1 MIDLGTLV
9 AKIQVDSGN
18 SISDLQNFQKNVENA
33 KNKSTGLKD
42 TLKKLAAGFA
52 LGAAIKKTADAVVG
66 CVKRA
71 DELKE
76 SLNTLQTQT
85 GATDEE
91 MQGLGDSLKNIYAD
105 NYGESFDDIAV
116 ALAEVKNQ
124 TNLTGTELERTT
136 ENALA
141 LSDTFDFEIQEST
154 RAADM
159 MMKQF
164 GVTSDEAFNLIAQGA
179 QNGLDKNGNL
189 LDSIN
194 EYSVHFKQLGF
205 DAEDMF
211 NMFSNGAK
219 AGVFDVDKL
228 GDAVK
233 EFGIRCKDGSN
244 TTIEAFESLGFNADE
259 LQQKF
264 AQGGESA
271 QDAFQEV
278 VTALNNCDD
287 EVVKNT
293 AGVNLFG
300 TMWEDM
306 GADAVKAL
314 TDTNG
319 EFDKTADNLNKIK
332 EIKYDSL
339 ENAFEGIKRQ
349 IETGL
354 VLPIGEKLLPK
365 LNEFANYIND
375 NMPDIKNTVKSVMDG
390 ICSAIS
396 FVTDNL
402 NIIIPILAA
411 AVAGFT
417 AFQIIST
424 IAPLFTMIQ
433 TAIAG
438 TTTVQAAL
446 NAVMVAN
453 PFGAVAVALAALVA
467 AGVALYMNWDTIK
480 TKCEELLAKVTE
492 VWTNIKTA
500 VFNKIE
506 EIKDAI
512 NDKLSYFKNAGKNLF
527 NALWDGL
534 KEVWNNLKSW
544 VSDKVDWI
552 KDKLSVWKKAKD
564 KMSGSDGSH
573 RTGLQE
579 VPFDGYRAI
588 LHKGEMVLTQPEAE
602 RYKKGNEGNRTE
614 NFNVYIGTVENKDE
628 RTTED
633 FMREMEFYR
642 KRRVSAVGGAV

>member
-33 KNKSTGLKD
+33 ENKSTGLKD

-287 EVVKNT
+287 AVIKNT

-339 ENAFEGIKRQ
+339 GNAFEGIKRQ

-375 NMPDIKNTVKSVMDG
+375 NMPDIKSTVESVMDG

-411 AVAGFT
+411 TVAGFT

-433 TAIAG
+433 TAITG

-446 NAVMVAN
+446 NAVMMAN

-492 VWTNIKTA
+492 VWTNIETA
-500 VFNKIE
+500 VSNKIE
-506 EIKDAI
+506 GIKNAI

-573 RTGLQE
+573 RTGLRE

-588 LHKGEMVLTQPEAE
+588 VHKGERVLAQPEAD
-602 RYKKGNEGNRTE
+602 RYRKGETVAKTE

-628 RTTED
+628 RTTND

>member
-375 NMPDIKNTVKSVMDG
+375 NMPDIKNTVESVMDG

-552 KDKLSVWKKAKD
+552 KDKLSVWQKAKD

>member
-194 EYSVHFKQLGF
+194 EYSVHFKELGF

-375 NMPDIKNTVKSVMDG
+375 NMPDIKNTVESVMDG

>member
-33 KNKSTGLKD
+33 ENKSTGLKD
-42 TLKKLAAGFA
+42 TLKKLAAGFT

-287 EVVKNT
+287 EVIKNT

-339 ENAFEGIKRQ
+339 GNAFEGIKRQ

-375 NMPDIKNTVKSVMDG
+375 NMPDIKSTVESVMDG

-411 AVAGFT
+411 TVAGFT

-433 TAIAG
+433 TAITG

-446 NAVMVAN
+446 NAVMMAN

-492 VWTNIKTA
+492 VWTNIETA
-500 VFNKIE
+500 VSNKIE
-506 EIKDAI
+506 GIKNAI

-573 RTGLQE
+573 RTGLRE

-588 LHKGEMVLTQPEAE
+588 LHKGERVLTQPEAD
-602 RYKKGNEGNRTE
+602 RYRRGETVAKTE

-628 RTTED
+628 RTTND

>member
-375 NMPDIKNTVKSVMDG
+375 NMPDIKNTVESVMDG

-552 KDKLSVWKKAKD
+552 RDKLSVWKKAKD

>member
-194 EYSVHFKQLGF
+194 EYSVHFKHLGF

-375 NMPDIKNTVKSVMDG
+375 NMPDIKNTVESVMDG

>member
-124 TNLTGTELERTT
+124 TNLTGAELERTT

-375 NMPDIKNTVKSVMDG
+375 NMPDIKNTVESVMDG

-480 TKCEELLAKVTE
+480 TKCEELLAQVTE

>member
-71 DELKE
+71 YELKE

-375 NMPDIKNTVKSVMDG
+375 NMPDIKNTVESVMDG

>member
-375 NMPDIKNTVKSVMDG
+375 NMPDIKNTVESVMDG

-411 AVAGFT
+411 AVTGFT

>member
-287 EVVKNT
+287 EVVKNP

-375 NMPDIKNTVKSVMDG
+375 NMPDIKNTVESVMDG

-512 NDKLSYFKNAGKNLF
+512 NDKLSYLKNAGKNLF